1 MDRERRAGGR
11 QCLGGAGEQGK
22 GMEEKMDRQILMD
35 AGIDVESALNRMMGS
50 EALMKRL
57 FLKFLEDESYAALAA
72 GVGQGD
78 REAALKASHTLKG
91 MCGNLSMDRL
101 YGLFSAQVDLIR
113 GGSWDAAAALM
124 PQINA
129 AYEEAVSAIRRCFG

>member
-1 MDRERRAGGR
+1 
-11 QCLGGAGEQGK
+11 
-22 GMEEKMDRQILMD
+22 MDRQILMD

-57 FLKFLEDESYAALAA
+57 FLKFLEDKSFAALSAS
-72 GVGQGD
+72 VEQGD
-78 REAALKASHTLKG
+78 REAALTASHTLKG
-91 MCGNLSMDRL
+91 MCGNLSIDRL

-124 PQINA
+124 PQIGA
-129 AYEEAVSAIRRCFG
+129 AYEEAVSAIQRAF

>member
-1 MDRERRAGGR
+1 
-11 QCLGGAGEQGK
+11 
-22 GMEEKMDRQILMD
+22 MDRQILMD

-72 GVGQGD
+72 SVGRGD
-78 REAALKASHTLKG
+78 REAALKASHMLKG

-101 YGLFSAQVDLIR
+101 YGLFSAQVDLIWC
-113 GGSWDAAAALM
+113 GSWDAAAALM
-124 PQINA
+124 PQIGA
-129 AYEEAVSAIRRCFG
+129 AYEDAVSAIRRCFG